1 MTYNYAFVMS
11 NEITVFKVGSGKIL
25 QEPSIV
31 AVENIGNKKNIVAVG
46 SEAYELEGKCP
57 PNIEIV
63 RPIIDGMIVN
73 REYAQYL
80 MEGLVR
86 KLNLKTFAR
95 KNALLLLASSLTKQE
110 KNEFV
115 NLLYSVKMNNVSV
128 LPALISAFINME
140 CSEND
145 LSAHLI
151 LNIEDVVDIAIIA
164 NGTILQACTLDIGKD
179 LLNIGIK
186 DYFESGYSTNIS
198 LNTAD
203 EIRNRLETLLA
214 NDISSILVVGN
225 DINTGLNNEITL
237 DSQEIRPLFVD
248 FYTKICNGIVSL
260 LKVCNSE
267 IVADIKRRGVY
278 VCGSLSTIT
287 GFEKF
292 MKSRLNLSVYVC
304 DDPEECVVDGCK
316 TLLNDP
322 VLLQSLLQ
330 KNK

>member
-11 NEITVFKVGSGKIL
+11 NEIIVFKVGSGKIL

-31 AVENIGNKKNIVAVG
+31 AVENIGHKKNIVAIG

-57 PNIEIV
+57 PNIAIV
-63 RPIIDGMIVN
+63 RPIIDGVIVN

-80 MEGLVR
+80 MEGIVK
-86 KLNLKTFAR
+86 KLHLKTFSM
-95 KNALLLLASSLTKQE
+95 KNAVLLLASSLTKQE

-115 NLLYSVKMNNVSV
+115 NLLYSVKMNNVAV

-145 LSAHLI
+145 LSAHL
-151 LNIEDVVDIAIIA
+151 LVNIEDVVDIAVIA

-186 DYFESGYSTNIS
+186 DYLESGYNTNIS
-198 LNTAD
+198 LNTCN
-203 EIRNRLETLLA
+203 EVRLRLQTLLA
-214 NDISSILVVGN
+214 NDISAVTVVGN
-225 DINTGLNNEITL
+225 DIHASLNNEITL
-237 DSQEIRPLFVD
+237 QSQEIRPLFVD
-248 FYTKICNGIVSL
+248 FYSKVCNGITSI
-260 LKVCNSE
+260 LKVCNSD
-267 IVADIKRRGVY
+267 IVSDIKRRGVY
-278 VCGSLSTIT
+278 VCGSLSNIT

-292 MKSRLNLSVYVC
+292 MKGRLSIPVYAC
-304 DDPEECVVDGCK
+304 EDPEECVVDGCK

-322 VLLQSLLQ
+322 IMLESLLV

>member
-11 NEITVFKVGSGKIL
+11 NEIIVFKVGSGKIL

-46 SEAYELEGKCP
+46 NEAYDLEGKCP
-57 PNIEIV
+57 QNIEII

-80 MEGLVR
+80 MEGIVK
-86 KLNLKTFAR
+86 KLNLKTFSR
-95 KNALLLLASSLTKQE
+95 KNVLLLLASSLTKQE

-115 NLLYSVKMNNVSV
+115 NLLYGIKMNNVSV
-128 LPALISAFINME
+128 LPALMSAFVNME
-140 CSEND
+140 CLEND
-145 LSAHLI
+145 LSARLI
-151 LNIEDVVDIAIIA
+151 LNIEDVVDIAVIA
-164 NGTILQACTLDIGKD
+164 NGTILQACTLDIGTD

-186 DYFESGYSTNIS
+186 DYFESGYSTNIG
-198 LNTAD
+198 LNTAN
-203 EIRNRLETLLA
+203 EIRQRLQTLLA
-214 NDISSILVVGN
+214 NDISSITVVGN
-225 DINTGLNNEITL
+225 DINTGINNEITL

-248 FYTKICNGIVSL
+248 FYTKICNGVVSL

-267 IVADIKRRGVY
+267 VVSDIKRRGVY
-278 VCGSLSTIT
+278 VCGSLSLIT
-287 GFEKF
+287 GFSKF
-292 MKSRLNLSVYVC
+292 MMSRLNLPVYVC
-304 DDPEECVVDGCK
+304 EDPEDCIVDGCK

-322 VLLQSLLQ
+322 ILLASLLQ

>member
-11 NEITVFKVGSGKIL
+11 NEIIVFKVGSGKVL

-46 SEAYELEGKCP
+46 KEAYDLEGKCP
-57 PNIEIV
+57 PNIEII
-63 RPIIDGMIVN
+63 RPIIDGVVVN

-80 MEGLVR
+80 MEGIVE
-86 KLNLKTFAR
+86 KLNLKKFSR

-115 NLLYSVKMNNVSV
+115 NLLYSVKMNNVAV
-128 LPALISAFINME
+128 LPALMSAFINME
-140 CSEND
+140 CQEND

-151 LNIEDVVDIAIIA
+151 LNIEDVVDIAVIA

-186 DYFESGYSTNIS
+186 DYFETGYSTNIS
-198 LNTAD
+198 LNTCE
-203 EIRNRLETLLA
+203 EIRLRLETLLA
-214 NDISSILVVGN
+214 NDISSITVVGN
-225 DINTGLNNEITL
+225 DINTALNNEITL
-237 DSQEIRPLFVD
+237 QSQEIRPLFVD
-248 FYTKICNGIVSL
+248 FYTKVCNGIISML
-260 LKVCNSE
+260 RVCNSE
-267 IVADIKRRGVY
+267 IVSDIKRRGVY

-292 MKSRLNLSVYVC
+292 MKGRLSLPVYVC
-304 DDPEECVVDGCK
+304 DDPEDCVVDGCK

-322 VLLQSLLQ
+322 VLLDSLLQ